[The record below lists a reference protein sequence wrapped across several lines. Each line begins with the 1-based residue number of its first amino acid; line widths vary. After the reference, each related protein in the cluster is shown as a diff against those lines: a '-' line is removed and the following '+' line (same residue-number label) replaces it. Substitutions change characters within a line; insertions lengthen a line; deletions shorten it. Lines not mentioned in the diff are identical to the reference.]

1 MKTRLIYTALAAAM
15 VTLPSCDD
23 LSEFFTGKNPDKV
36 TTETKPEEP
45 KAPAVPTAPTADDIS
60 AAVMPQLASYPW
72 LAQGAISTEVNTTA
86 DGALQLTATVELTV
100 TEDLYRK
107 ENAPAAFN
115 EERKA
120 INQSA
125 NAVMQ
130 PNSAYLLQIGAP
142 TETITDADRAARPM
156 PDELQKMANELREL
170 AESALYTVATAAN
183 TKLSVTATMQANKAE
198 SGWVLSNVALRTDN
212 LPAPDSVIPES
223 SLPADAT
230 KLTPDFKESRK
241 NEIREKIAAFNT
253 AAEPYIKGR
262 EEEARKAWT
271 EYKAR
276 TEEEARRAAETATAA
291 AAEKEQWINHCIAA
305 MTAGNIFSG
314 EWTRGGKFGE
324 ISIEISKAEQFE
336 NSVQF
341 IGIVYDTKLPEARL
355 DISGRCEFAKGE
367 NGTSRV
373 DVNIFDG
380 YYDPDQ
386 PTAEVYDAKDGVLQ
400 LTLDAS
406 GKLSGIMTCT
416 SWKDKA
422 DKAFNIS
429 LSPKAKAKK

>member
-15 VTLPSCDD
+15 VSLPSCDD
-23 LSEFFTGKNPDKV
+23 LSDFFTGKDPDKV
-36 TTETKPEEP
+36 ENTTKPEDT
-45 KAPAVPTAPTADDIS
+45 ATPAVPTAPTADDIS
-60 AAVMPQLASYPW
+60 AAVMPQLTSYPW
-72 LAQGAISTEVNTTA
+72 LTQGAISTEVNTTA
-86 DGALQLTATVELTV
+86 EGALQLTATVELTV
-100 TEDLYRK
+100 TENLYRK

-115 EERKA
+115 EERRA

-142 TETITDADRAARPM
+142 TDSITEADRTARPM
-156 PDELQKMANELREL
+156 PDNLQQMANELREL
-170 AESALYTVATAAN
+170 AEAALYVVATPSG

-198 SGWVLSNVALRTDN
+198 GGWVLSNVALRTDN
-212 LPAPDSVIPES
+212 LPAPDSIIPES
-223 SLPADAT
+223 ALPADAA
-230 KLTPDFKESRK
+230 KLTPEFKESRQ
-241 NEIREKIAAFNT
+241 NEIREKIAAFNS

-262 EEEARKAWT
+262 EEEARRAWT

-276 TEEEARRAAETATAA
+276 TDEEARRAAEAATAA
-291 AAEKEQWINHCIAA
+291 AEEKQQWINHCVAAIAA
-305 MTAGNIFSG
+305 GKVYSG
-314 EWTRGGKFGE
+314 EWSRGSKFGE
-324 ISIEISKAEQFE
+324 ISIEILKAEKFE

-341 IGIVYDTKLPEARL
+341 IGVLYDTKLPEARL

-373 DVNIFDG
+373 DVNLYDG
-380 YYDPDQ
+380 YYDPAQ
-386 PTAEVYDAKDGVLQ
+386 PTAEVFDAKDGVLQ
-400 LTLDAS
+400 LTLDADC
-406 GKLSGIMTCT
+406 KLSGIITCL

-429 LSPKAKAKK
+429 IAPKAKSKK